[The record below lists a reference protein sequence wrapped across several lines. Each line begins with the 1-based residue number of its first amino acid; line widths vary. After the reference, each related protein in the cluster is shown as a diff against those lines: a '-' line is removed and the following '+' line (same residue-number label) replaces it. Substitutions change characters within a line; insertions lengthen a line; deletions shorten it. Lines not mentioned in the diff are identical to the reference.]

1 MSLLNIGGAD
11 FLTLGSAEV
20 NSRAYCS
27 WFGFRSVLSIYEAL
41 FHVYILVYVYCQHV
55 SLYIHDVLVIVMY
68 IGVVIS
74 RSRWPPS
81 LGESAIARN

>member
-1 MSLLNIGGAD
+1 MSHIYILTLLNIGGAD

-41 FHVYILVYVYCQHV
+41 FDVYYAVTMYHCVYIYT
-55 SLYIHDVLVIVMY
+55 
-68 IGVVIS
+68 
-74 RSRWPPS
+74 
-81 LGESAIARN
+81 